1 MIAMLA
7 APLSAAMLY
16 LCLWQRLGG
25 RKARNRVGKVCL
37 HAPIGLM
44 IGLSF
49 GGDAVARELKV
60 PPAPGELAIVG
71 ARIYPAPD
79 AAPIDDGVVIVRG
92 GRIVSEGSRSE
103 IPVPR
108 SARLIDARGS
118 VLTAGFWNSHIHL
131 MTPALLNAA
140 TDKAE
145 TLRSGLETM
154 LTRWGF
160 TTVFDLAS
168 STDNALALRRRV
180 NSGEIA
186 GPMIL
191 SVGDP
196 FFPKDGTPIYVR
208 DFLKAHEWP
217 DEEVSTPAEAAARA
231 ARQLDRGT
239 DGVKIFAG
247 AIVGGK
253 IGVLPMRID
262 IAKAVVEQAHR
273 RGRPAFAHPSNLAG
287 LNVAI
292 ESGVDILAHTTATD
306 GGGVPGGWSAELIAR
321 MRKHNMA
328 LIPTMTLFEV
338 EGKKFGESSDDL
350 ANAIKTIT
358 AEVRDYAAAGG
369 QILFGTDVGYT
380 DAFDTTEEYRLMSAE
395 LGWRQILASLTTAP
409 ATRFGFAARKGRVAT
424 GMEADLVLLNADPAQ
439 DPTAFAR
446 VRDTIRAGRVIWGTD
461 R

>member
-7 APLSAAMLY
+7 APLSAAMVY
-16 LCLWQRLGG
+16 
-25 RKARNRVGKVCL
+25 
-37 HAPIGLM
+37 LM

-49 GGDAVARELKV
+49 GADAVARELKV

-92 GRIVSEGSRSE
+92 GRIISVGSRSE

-108 SARLIDARGS
+108 AARLIDARGC

-131 MTPALLNAA
+131 MPPALLNAA

-145 TLRSGLETM
+145 TLQIGLETM

-208 DFLKAHEWP
+208 DFLKAHGWAN
-217 DEEVSTPAEAAARA
+217 EEVSTPEEAAARA

-247 AIVGGK
+247 AIVGGT
-253 IGVLPMRID
+253 IGVLPMRVD
-262 IAKAVVEQAHR
+262 IAKAVVEEAHR
-273 RGRPAFAHPSNLAG
+273 RGKPAFAHPSNLAG

-292 ESGVDILAHTTATD
+292 DSGVDILAHTTERER
-306 GGGVPGGWSAELIAR
+306 GGVPGGWSAELIAR

-338 EGKKFGESSDDL
+338 EGKKAGESSDDL
-350 ANAIKTIT
+350 AKDIETIT

-380 DAFDTTEEYRLMSAE
+380 DAFDTTEEYRLMSAA
-395 LGWRQILASLTTAP
+395 LDWRQILASLTTAP
-409 ATRFGFAARKGRVAT
+409 ATRFGSAARQGRVAT

-446 VRDTIRAGRVIWGTD
+446 VRDTIRAGQVIWGTD